1 MRVEA
6 GTPAWGV
13 SCVCCSAVR
22 VDNWLGDHRV
32 LHFTELYWKIHIN
45 RKLNFSCHRT
55 WLEYKTT
62 ILRVCVCACTLFTGI
77 QVIVDFRIF
86 RVTWKCAK
94 MSLKR
99 DSIWAIVLEIVW
111 MVDYLMEFKCK
122 IKVKIMQSKAQVT
135 LKYLQS
141 DFLKKIERLKKHVD

>member
-1 MRVEA
+1 
-6 GTPAWGV
+6 
-13 SCVCCSAVR
+13 
-22 VDNWLGDHRV
+22 
-32 LHFTELYWKIHIN
+32 
-45 RKLNFSCHRT
+45 
-55 WLEYKTT
+55 
-62 ILRVCVCACTLFTGI
+62 
-77 QVIVDFRIF
+77 
-86 RVTWKCAK
+86 